1 MIAFRCILFALIASL
16 LPLTSF
22 AQGLAMESLM
32 SAAPAEPES
41 KITVSAS
48 ANVLSYKAGESFY
61 IGYTLDC
68 EEPWHAY
75 FRNPATVGLPLQVSM
90 QAPEGFEV
98 DGPFWSIPKRDVNGV
113 GTSYSYSHAEF
124 VWLLTPLDTAPA
136 EADFTITST
145 AQLCSET
152 GCEPPTDSTAS
163 IRLSQGDGAIN
174 PTWKGAEARVEV
186 LGDSPMQF
194 DVSRGEKGITLIF
207 QVPSEVT
214 EAYFFSEDNSIDPL
228 AEQVLSKDGDIYSLE
243 LPLNEGKDSLYPA
256 PDNQEITRLQGL
268 LKAGNLTASIDLP
281 LVIPQVVIA
290 PSLPTEA
297 ACCMPP
303 DFLSTIGL
311 LFLGGLILNLMPCVF
326 PVLGLKIMSFMEL
339 AGGSRAKV
347 FMHCMTFV
355 FGVLISF
362 WLLSLGLIVASS
374 LELFANQPWT
384 EWWTSLLNDTGS
396 AERSWA
402 TWMQSAWVNYALV
415 LILLVLGLSM
425 YGMFEIGV
433 AATGAGQGLQQ
444 KKGLSGSFF
453 SGLFTTLVATPCA
466 APFLGPSIG
475 LAMGLPALWLILAMS
490 FMALG
495 LAFPYIVIGLC
506 PPLIRFL
513 PRPGAWMESLKQGL
527 SFLMLAAAAWFS
539 YVYFA
544 FVPESMDT
552 DIPWMMVGF
561 IVICSA
567 CWVYGRWCP
576 IYREKLTRVVGLL
589 CALALFALGVWMSM
603 PRSAPPQRMVEE
615 VDVFAAEP
623 SYGKWEEWSPELM
636 EATLAEGT
644 PVFVDYTAKW
654 CMTCQ
659 VNKKNAYTPSVY
671 EQFYKDGIV
680 LMRADKTAPNP
691 AIDAELRKIGRSSV
705 PVNVLYQ
712 EGGAPAITTELFT
725 AAYLLNFLKEHLEKT
740 D

>member
-1 MIAFRCILFALIASL
+1 MIFPRYFYAALFSLLAL
-16 LPLTSF
+16 LPLNAPAQSF
-22 AQGLAMESLM
+22 GFDALM
-32 SAAPAEPES
+32 SDAADEPAS
-41 KITVSAS
+41 KITVAAS
-48 ANVLSYKAGESFY
+48 ANVTSYKKGDSFY
-61 IGYTLDC
+61 IAYTLDC
-68 EEPWHAY
+68 EKPWHAY
-75 FRNPATVGLPLQVSM
+75 FRNPATVGLPLSVSM
-90 QAPEGFEV
+90 SAPEGFEV
-98 DGPFWSIPKRDVNGV
+98 EGPYWSFPKRDINAV

-124 VWLLTPLDTAPA
+124 VWLITPQDNAPEKA
-136 EADFTITST
+136 EFTIQST
-145 AQLCSET
+145 AQLCCET
-152 GCEPPTDSTAS
+152 GCEPPTDSSAS
-163 IRLSQGDGAIN
+163 LSLCLGDGAAN
-174 PTWKGAEARVEV
+174 PAWTGAEARVEV
-186 LGDSPMQF
+186 LGDSSMQF
-194 DVSRGEKGITLIF
+194 DVMKGDKSITLIF
-207 QVPSEVT
+207 QVPGEVT

-228 AEQVLSKDGDIYSLE
+228 AEQKLSKEGDIYSLE

-256 PDNQEITRLQGL
+256 PDKEIRKLQGL
-268 LKAGNLTASIDLP
+268 LKAGEYKAQIDLP
-281 LVIPQVVIA
+281 LVFEV
-290 PSLPTEA
+290 EA
-297 ACCMPP
+297 APLPQPATCGTCVPAGFVSIIG
-303 DFLSTIGL
+303 FL
-311 LFLGGLILNLMPCVF
+311 FVGGLILNLMPCVF

-347 FMHCMTFV
+347 FLHCMTFV

-374 LELFANQPWT
+374 FEVFANQPWT
-384 EWWTSLLNDTGS
+384 EWWSTLINDTGS
-396 AERSWA
+396 SERSWA

-495 LAFPYIVIGLC
+495 LAFPYIVIGLF

-576 IYREKLTRVVGLL
+576 IYRNKGTRVFGLL
-589 CALALFALGVWMSM
+589 CALALLALGVWMSM
-603 PRSAPPQRMVEE
+603 PRSTPPQRIAEDVEY
-615 VDVFAAEP
+615 VAAEP
-623 SYGKWEEWSPELM
+623 AYGKWEEWSPELM

-659 VNKKNAYTPSVY
+659 VNKKNAYTSEVY
-671 EQFYKDGIV
+671 EQLYKDGIV

-712 EGGAPAITTELFT
+712 EGEAPAITTELFT
-725 AAYLLNFLKEHLEKT
+725 AGYLLNFINENLEQ
-740 D
+740 